1 MPTFSG
7 WVCALYNRLVPAT
20 AERRQFSGEPDAGNP
35 HVRFDEGR
43 GRRRRPRLLY
53 CPLWFT
59 KIRSFWG
66 KDRQISSIESGG
78 D

>member
-35 HVRFDEGR
+35 LVRFDEGR

-53 CPLWFT
+53 CLYDLCGSNQSQVGRAGPALT
-59 KIRSFWG
+59 
-66 KDRQISSIESGG
+66 
-78 D
+78 